1 MTSYEVLCENFDWEE
16 QKPSNKSFISC
27 ARTQPGRER
36 MQTSYSDEDICA
48 EIGDDDL
55 EAARDAG
62 IFAAMVWKMIS
73 ANVFFTWGPGP
84 GHGLKN
90 ARRFA
95 SEGDCDLKLAEQ
107 HGNKMYGVGHQHAQE
122 AASPNALNISI
133 SQKRDDDGNID
144 HGYIVHVH
152 FFRKWNWHRT
162 VTIKYELLRLH
173 SGEWHLIGHNDDDE
187 RLLLQLSAAAGFV
200 QNSQQLQE
208 LIHWVSNEQGTLPGN
223 RDKRT
228 TGVARFMLNLRP
240 KYRETFTDET
250 KLDEFIKNIE
260 KSYLRRD
267 DYSLQIMGRLITPLY
282 DIASMVEVLRTIQL
296 NNCVVQIGR
305 RKNPTEISTQG
316 YYIENDPLFR
326 PVIIADHRILQDHEG
341 VCEEYFNSTK
351 RTESQ
356 YTQKMCQSLSC
367 IFHKS
372 YMKSITNARTTP
384 LTNRRVGVDFVVLLR
399 VKPQMCGVNTHKCLK
414 GDLMNVLKEVDKN
427 HSDKLI
433 SNSKNMQEL
442 KQWIEANKKE
452 KKEKDKQKK
461 KQKKENQFKKK
472 KNNSKKRAAS
482 SGRSAQPVPKKPRT
496 GTPSEKQKKHEEL
509 PPDSGSEK
517 QQKHEELPPDSGSAS
532 DNSESDSGSG
542 ADAETPPDSGSDG
555 SMTTPPP
562 ASVGSTTPPDSGSAS
577 DNSESDSGSGADA
590 ETPPDS
596 GSGSTTTEAPPSTK
610 KAKRTDNREPSFK
623 SNVTDEY
630 NRILKTCRC
639 TFTGLGKV
647 EAAHIVSVNAPK
659 DFDGT
664 NEQWKDAKMDELRKL
679 GFPALNL
686 NSPENGLLLTP
697 DLHAAY
703 DYTLHSNRKVR
714 ISFDKNYK
722 LTNTQC
728 FFNTDDAFGLWW
740 KTHPKSL
747 TIPSE
752 LLTKGRKAFLKMAF
766 DSPW

>member
-1 MTSYEVLCENFDWEE
+1 MTSYEDLCDNFDKYE
-16 QKPSNKSFISC
+16 PPPDNKSHISC
-27 ARTQPGRER
+27 ARTLPGRER
-36 MQTSYSDEDICA
+36 MTTSYSREDFLA

-55 EAARDAG
+55 EAARGAG
-62 IFAAMVWKMIS
+62 IFAAMVWKMFAWKMFS

-95 SEGDCDLKLAEQ
+95 AEGDCDLTLAEQ

-133 SQKRDDDGNID
+133 SQKRDDDGNIV

-162 VTIKYELLRLH
+162 VTIKYDLLRLH
-173 SGEWHLIGHNDDDE
+173 SGEWHLIGRDGEDE

-200 QNSQQLQE
+200 HNSQQLQE
-208 LIHWVSNEQGTLPGN
+208 LIHWVANDQGTLPGN

-282 DIASMVEVLRTIQL
+282 DIDATVEVLHTIQL

-305 RKNPTEISTQG
+305 RKTPTEINTQG
-316 YYIENDPLFR
+316 FYIEDDPLFR
-326 PVIIADHRILQDHEG
+326 PVLIADHRILQDHEG

-367 IFHKS
+367 IYHKS

-384 LTNRRVGVDFVVLLR
+384 LTNRRVGVDFVIILR

-433 SNSKNMQEL
+433 SNSKNMQKL
-442 KQWIEANKKE
+442 KQFIEEKKEKDRLKKEKERLKKLQERQNKEKKE
-452 KKEKDKQKK
+452 KKEKE
-461 KQKKENQFKKK
+461 QKKEKKPPNSLK
-472 KNNSKKRAAS
+472 DGTSTSSNSKKRAAT
-482 SGRSAQPVPKKPRT
+482 SGISAQHTTK
-496 GTPSEKQKKHEEL
+496 KQKTE
-509 PPDSGSEK
+509 DVASGPESPK
-517 QQKHEELPPDSGSAS
+517 NPS
-532 DNSESDSGSG
+532 D
-542 ADAETPPDSGSDG
+542 
-555 SMTTPPP
+555 
-562 ASVGSTTPPDSGSAS
+562 GSTTPLLPNNAVVGNDSGV
-577 DNSESDSGSGADA
+577 GP
-590 ETPPDS
+590 ETPPSS
-596 GSGSTTTEAPPSTK
+596 GGGPGVIYVKYSHADQLIVKDGVPIVGQYWNMEKDEFDPTQTLVLKVGKTEFTQKALAGLSK
-610 KAKRTDNREPSFK
+610 KEYAQIRTDPKKRGEFAMKRRGYLSQTANVTPQMVYSLFYEDNILHVEKSILQQLKAQNFHKEIQHGTESFK
-623 SNVTDEY
+623 CS
-630 NRILKTCRC
+630 
-639 TFTGLGKV
+639 
-647 EAAHIVSVNAPK
+647 
-659 DFDGT
+659 
-664 NEQWKDAKMDELRKL
+664 
-679 GFPALNL
+679 LNDIQTKCERMYL
-686 NSPENGLLLTP
+686 AMN
-697 DLHAAY
+697 
-703 DYTLHSNRKVR
+703 
-714 ISFDKNYK
+714 KNK
-722 LTNTQC
+722 
-728 FFNTDDAFGLWW
+728 
-740 KTHPKSL
+740 
-747 TIPSE
+747 
-752 LLTKGRKAFLKMAF
+752 
-766 DSPW
+766 

>member
-1 MTSYEVLCENFDWEE
+1 
-16 QKPSNKSFISC
+16 
-27 ARTQPGRER
+27 

-240 KYRETFTDET
+240 KYREAFTGKT
-250 KLDEFIKNIE
+250 KLDEFIKKIE

-267 DYSLQIMGRLITPLY
+267 DYSLEIMGRLITPLY

-316 YYIENDPLFR
+316 YYIENDPFFR

-341 VCEEYFNSTK
+341 VCEEYFNKTK
-351 RTESQ
+351 RTRAC
-356 YTQKMCQSLSC
+356 YNQKMCQSLSC
-367 IFHKS
+367 IYHKS
-372 YMKSITNARTTP
+372 YMQPITNANTTP
-384 LTNRRVGVDFVVLLR
+384 TTNRRVGVDFIVILR

-414 GDLMNVLKEVDKN
+414 GDLMNVLEEVDKN

-433 SNSKNMQEL
+433 SESKNMQKL
-442 KQWIEANKKE
+442 KQWIDTKKKQ

-596 GSGSTTTEAPPSTK
+596 GSVGSTTPPDSGCVAGGGPGVIYVKYSHADQLLVDKDGVPTVGPFWNMKKDKFDPNQILVLKVGKTEVTP
-610 KAKRTDNREPSFK
+610 KAKAVLSDKEYEQIQNDPKYRGEWAMRRRGYRSQTANVTPQMVYSLFYKENISNVENSILQHLKSINFQEEIQHGNESFK
-623 SNVTDEY
+623 CS
-630 NRILKTCRC
+630 LKDIQSACET
-639 TFTGLGKV
+639 
-647 EAAHIVSVNAPK
+647 
-659 DFDGT
+659 
-664 NEQWKDAKMDELRKL
+664 
-679 GFPALNL
+679 
-686 NSPENGLLLTP
+686 
-697 DLHAAY
+697 
-703 DYTLHSNRKVR
+703 
-714 ISFDKNYK
+714 
-722 LTNTQC
+722 LTNAM
-728 FFNTDDAFGLWW
+728 N
-740 KTHPKSL
+740 KNKN
-747 TIPSE
+747 
-752 LLTKGRKAFLKMAF
+752 K
-766 DSPW
+766 

>member
-1 MTSYEVLCENFDWEE
+1 
-16 QKPSNKSFISC
+16 
-27 ARTQPGRER
+27 

-240 KYRETFTDET
+240 KYRETFTVKT
-250 KLDEFIKNIE
+250 KLDEFIKKIE

-282 DIASMVEVLRTIQL
+282 DIASMVEVLHTIQL

-305 RKNPTEISTQG
+305 RKTPTEINTQG
-316 YYIENDPLFR
+316 FYIENDPLFR

-427 HSDKLI
+427 HSNKLI

-472 KNNSKKRAAS
+472 KKNSKKRAAS
-482 SGRSAQPVPKKPRT
+482 SGRSAQPVPKKTRT
-496 GTPSEKQKKHEEL
+496 GTP
-509 PPDSGSEK
+509 SEK
-517 QQKHEELPPDSGSAS
+517 QQKHEELPPDSGSDGSSGAETHQDGDS
-532 DNSESDSGSG
+532 NSSSSGAETHQDGDSSSGSDSG
-542 ADAETPPDSGSDG
+542 AETPQYSDGNSSSSSSSGAETHQDGDSNSSSSGAETHQDGDSSSGSD
-555 SMTTPPP
+555 PQ
-562 ASVGSTTPPDSGSAS
+562 
-577 DNSESDSGSGADA
+577 
-590 ETPPDS
+590 DS